1 MKISLKWV
9 NELIDLNQIN
19 LVQLIEKLTLGG
31 FEVEETFTLKINNQK
46 HIILDIS
53 STANR
58 TDSLSI
64 YGISREIAALV
75 EKPMNHSK
83 YKLETKN
90 WNSLIEKTT
99 KIYKKESNCST
110 FLALQIQNITNQNV
124 PNWMQEKLLSSGF
137 VLNNNF
143 LDFQN
148 YIILETG
155 YPFEFYD
162 FQKICSKLNSNEFD
176 LSLKKASSDDIFLAS
191 NENKYQLNDS
201 ILTLNVN
208 QIPISIA
215 GIINSKEF
223 QISSSTNQILI
234 EGSIFNAAKIRQ
246 QSRYLGLRTE
256 RSARY
261 EKSLNITFLKE
272 AFYRL
277 ISLLR
282 ISNPYLTCKLQTGKE
297 IEKCFPKPIL
307 LEYSTINKILGPIQ
321 LRNKKTSGFL
331 QFQTIENYLKRLDF
345 KFKFNNSL
353 LTWEVNVPNIRAE
366 DILREIDLIEE
377 IGRLHGFNNFVTTLP
392 KLNRIGKYDSIYK
405 TRKKIINC
413 LLQSGL
419 NELIHYSLI
428 RKEKFLLNEI
438 QLINPLLSD
447 YSNLRISLLPNL
459 IQTVSEN
466 LKQKNLQIEGFEYG
480 HIFSYDSNKKFQE
493 TESIAGIF
501 GGFKTKV
508 SWSNSKTELNWFEA
522 KGKIE
527 QILAQLNVRTY
538 WKPCSEKPIKKL
550 LHPYRSAELYLDD
563 SDSTISFG
571 TFGQMNSV
579 LNNQLNFS
587 SATYLFEFNLDII
600 DLQLRKN
607 EILFYQPYSLYPKIV
622 KDLSFVIQRN
632 IKFENIQKFLY
643 LNGTEFLFKIN
654 VLDEYQG
661 DSIPKDSKSLCL
673 QLVFQSD
680 VKTLKNQTIENI
692 VNKLRTLLVQK
703 FDASIRD

>member
-31 FEVEETFTLKINNQK
+31 FEVEETLTLKINNQK
-46 HIILDIS
+46 HTILDIS
-53 STANR
+53 ATANR
-58 TDSLSI
+58 ADSLSI

-83 YKLETKN
+83 YKLKPKN

-99 KIYKKESNCST
+99 KISKKESDCST
-110 FLALQIQNITNQNV
+110 FLALQIQNITNDNV
-124 PNWMQEKLLSSGF
+124 PNWIQEKLVSSGF
-137 VLNNNF
+137 ILNNNF

-148 YIILETG
+148 YIMLETG

-162 FQKICSKLNSNEFD
+162 FQKICSKLGTSEFD
-176 LSLKKASSDDIFLAS
+176 LALKKASLDDIFLAS
-191 NENKYQLNDS
+191 NENQYKLNDS
-201 ILTLNVN
+201 ILTLTAN

-223 QISSSTNQILI
+223 QISSSTSQILV
-234 EGSIFNAAKIRQ
+234 EASIFNAAKIRQ
-246 QSRYLGLRTE
+246 QSRSLGLRTE

-261 EKSLNITFLKE
+261 EKSVNITFLKE

-277 ISLLR
+277 ITLLK
-282 ISNPYLTCKLQTGKE
+282 ISNPYLTCKLENGKE
-297 IEKCFPKPIL
+297 IEKCSPKPIL
-307 LEYSTINKILGPIQ
+307 LEYKTINNILGPIQ
-321 LRNKKTSGFL
+321 LKNQETANFL
-331 QFQTIENYLKRLDF
+331 PFQTIENYLKRLDF
-345 KFKFNNSL
+345 KFNFNSSL
-353 LTWEVNVPNIRAE
+353 SLWEVYVPSIRAE

-377 IGRLHGFNNFVTTLP
+377 IGRLHGFNNFVTNLP
-392 KLNRIGKYDSIYK
+392 KLKTIGNYDSIYK

-428 RKEKFLLNEI
+428 GKKKFLLNEI
-438 QLINPLLSD
+438 PLINPLLSD
-447 YSNLRISLLPNL
+447 YSNLRVSLLPNL
-459 IQTVSEN
+459 IQTASEN

-480 HIFSYDSNKKFQE
+480 HVFSYDSKKKFQE

-501 GGFKTKV
+501 GGFKTKI
-508 SWSNSKTELNWFEA
+508 SWSTSKTELNWFEA

-527 QILAQLNVRTY
+527 QILTQLNVRTS

-550 LHPYRSAELYLDD
+550 FHPYRSAELYLDD
-563 SDSTISFG
+563 NAMNFG
-571 TFGQMNSV
+571 IFGQMNSV

-587 SATYLFEFNLDII
+587 STVYLFEFNLDLL
-600 DLQLRKN
+600 DFQLRKN
-607 EILFYQPYSLYPKIV
+607 QILFYQPYSTYPKII

-632 IKFENIQKFLY
+632 IKFEKIQKFLY
-643 LNGTEFLFKIN
+643 LNGTEFLFKVN
-654 VLDEYQG
+654 LLDEYQG
-661 DSIPKDSKSLCL
+661 DSIPEDSKSLCL
-673 QLVFQSD
+673 QLVFQSNI
-680 VKTLKNQTIENI
+680 KTLENQKIEGI
-692 VNKLRTLLVQK
+692 VNELRTLLIQK